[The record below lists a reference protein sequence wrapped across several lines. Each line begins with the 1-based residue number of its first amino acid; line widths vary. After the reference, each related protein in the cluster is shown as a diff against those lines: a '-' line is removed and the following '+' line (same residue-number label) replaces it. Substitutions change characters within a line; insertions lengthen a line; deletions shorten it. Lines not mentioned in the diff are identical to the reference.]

1 MDSIVKAL
9 VREID
14 AILEEQ
20 GVTERPEKI
29 REYAHRMISA
39 VSIEVSHPHMPLLA
53 IANTKENNV

>member
-14 AILEEQ
+14 AILEEH

-29 REYAHRMISA
+29 REYAHRMIST
-39 VSIEVSHPHMPLLA
+39 VSLEVSHPYNPLLD
-53 IANTKENNV
+53 IEHVKENAL